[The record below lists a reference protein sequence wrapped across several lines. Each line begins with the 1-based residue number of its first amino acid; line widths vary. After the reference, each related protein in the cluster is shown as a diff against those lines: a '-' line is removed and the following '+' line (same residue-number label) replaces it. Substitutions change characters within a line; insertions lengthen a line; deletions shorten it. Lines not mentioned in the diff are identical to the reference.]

1 MPANWNWMNSG
12 STLMDGFLRI
22 VDYLMGPSGPAS
34 LSEAS
39 MVSFISRA
47 PIVFFLM
54 LDLLDLVINTV
65 LKPVNQTR

>member
-1 MPANWNWMNSG
+1 
-12 STLMDGFLRI
+12 MDGFLRI